1 MDFFEVIERRRS
13 IRKFKPNPI
22 PKEDLKKIL
31 DAGRLA
37 PSGGNRQP
45 WQFIVVKDLK
55 TKKDLAAAANNQMFI
70 ADADTV
76 VVGWETRGNLGN
88 FHTSFQQPVYLTDKI
103 Q

>member
-37 PSGGNRQP
+37 PSGGNR
-45 WQFIVVKDLK
+45 
-55 TKKDLAAAANNQMFI
+55 
-70 ADADTV
+70 
-76 VVGWETRGNLGN
+76 
-88 FHTSFQQPVYLTDKI
+88 
-103 Q
+103 